1 MDNIDEF
8 TKGTGIDDKAL
19 IRATVAVLAALAKES
34 SLWTSQ
40 RILSRHST
48 SVRHK
53 PRRLRSASRLQLN
66 RRDLPN
72 S

>member
-8 TKGTGIDDKAL
+8 TKGIGIDKAL
-19 IRATVAVLAALAKES
+19 IRATVAVLTALAR
-34 SLWTSQ
+34 
-40 RILSRHST
+40 RIITLEIGENIIQALYISPAQAEALMKRIP
-48 SVRHK
+48 
-53 PRRLRSASRLQLN
+53 PRAN